1 MKNLL
6 LIGLFLSTYAS
17 AGADQYSTEKWLSF
31 GSFAAI
37 ILPMTDN
44 KADSN
49 YSGLVVEC
57 SPSKGTYR
65 ISIKDIYSEKGNVVR
80 WETDKEMGS
89 INSQSAMVVRTKSEN
104 IKFNNRIV
112 RAIKSGNW
120 IEFTNTVTN
129 STARYTLKGSIKAIN
144 SIEICKY

>member
-1 MKNLL
+1 MKILL
-6 LIGLFLSTYAS
+6 LLGLFVSTYAS
-17 AGADQYSTEKWLSF
+17 AGADQFSKEKWLSF

-37 ILPMTDN
+37 ILPMIDN
-44 KADSN
+44 KADSKF
-49 YSGLVVEC
+49 YGLVVEC

-89 INSQSAMVVRTKSEN
+89 INSQSAMVVRTNSKN

-112 RAIKSGNW
+112 RAMKSGNW
-120 IEFTNTVTN
+120 IEFTNTATN
-129 STARYTLKGSIKAIN
+129 STARYTLKGATKAIN
-144 SIEICKY
+144 SIEACKY